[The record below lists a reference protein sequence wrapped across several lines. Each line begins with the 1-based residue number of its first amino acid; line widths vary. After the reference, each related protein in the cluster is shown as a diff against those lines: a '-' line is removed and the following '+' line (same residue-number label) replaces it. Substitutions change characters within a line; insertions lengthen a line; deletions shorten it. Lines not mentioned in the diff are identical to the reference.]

1 MDDFT
6 FFVPVSRCFCLCDL
20 QEMNYFL
27 PKSWQLQVMEEKTLG
42 RPASVMYPLPRH
54 LLMVIQSNQLWYILR
69 RIHHKAAT

>member
-1 MDDFT
+1 
-6 FFVPVSRCFCLCDL
+6 
-20 QEMNYFL
+20 MNYFL